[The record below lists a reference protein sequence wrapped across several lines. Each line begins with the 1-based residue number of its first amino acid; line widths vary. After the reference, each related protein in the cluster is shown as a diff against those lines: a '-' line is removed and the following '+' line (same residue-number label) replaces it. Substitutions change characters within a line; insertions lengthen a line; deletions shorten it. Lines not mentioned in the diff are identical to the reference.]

1 MKRFANVAWAAAEKV
16 HYHSVARCFPA
27 VYRIAR
33 AIPHPASAEVF
44 QSRLKVLQTHL
55 SPRARSHR
63 L

>member
-1 MKRFANVAWAAAEKV
+1 V
-16 HYHSVARCFPA
+16 HYHSVAPCFPA